1 MNKTICL
8 DCLTRFEA
16 PEKVEMP
23 DHNGFTGIIINVCP
37 VCISSNIQELQGLYT
52 PIFDS
57 EDVTGIE
64 RMANHYLQ
72 RCIEN
77 KFLTTDPT
85 LLQHYTALI
94 QQANIIVK
102 KIKDA
107 HQKI

>member
-1 MNKTICL
+1 MNKKICL

-37 VCISSNIQELQGLYT
+37 VCISSNIQNLQGLYT
-52 PIFDS
+52 PIFDA

-64 RMANHYLQ
+64 RMANFYLT
-72 RCIEN
+72 RCTEN
-77 KFLTTDPT
+77 KFLSSDPT

-94 QQANIIVK
+94 LQAHYIVK

-107 HQKI
+107 HQKV